1 MIYTLGFHINNSP
14 KAKGIKLEELSD
26 LEGKLEDHTQIWAY
40 PAMAKQVPSK
50 LSKYVHLVVAERDN
64 ELIANYD
71 ESKTAHLDSL
81 VFHLKSESGILQQM
95 LDKVEM
101 STLIFSESGALVY
114 ANFKALLAF
123 NIKSQLPYGLIMLE
137 DFSWEKDRHLSSD
150 FKTST
155 KVDYGLGTFHG
166 PGPHA
171 LETTHLMRKE
181 LNWEGA
187 NFILLEFKHLPEL
200 KVFRTELKL
209 SENRNKLLLERNF
222 GAYILSNEQGLI
234 SYASGEVLKM
244 VGFEPTEIIGTS
256 SLDYTHPEDRF
267 SLERA
272 LVKITKEEGANIS
285 INYRI
290 ARKDGSYRW
299 IEASITNHLK
309 SPGIN
314 AFVSVVRDVHE
325 KELMAKALEKNVQRF
340 QWASR
345 ATKDVI
351 WDWDFEHEQIDWG
364 ENLFPTFGWKET
376 DLNTTDKWMSKVHPE
391 DHEAIDDSLREA
403 FESNRDLWECHYRF
417 LKINGEYAFIHDRGY
432 ISRNKKGEAIRLIGA
447 MHDYSIQHKREQE
460 LKSEQLKFR
469 QLFEGSLIG
478 VAQLNLKTLRWEEC
492 NQALLNM
499 LGYKDH
505 GFKQMLLR
513 QLLPAAQLELNNKIL
528 ADLRSNNHVKAYQ
541 TRLLRKDLGTTKVV
555 VSAFAFNE
563 KKGDQKAW
571 FHFLDLGP
579 VEESNKA
586 LVEAETR
593 FRQYIEKAS
602 DIFATLDKEGL
613 FDYISPNVEQLLGYR
628 PAEII
633 GRENLNLI
641 HPEDAPK
648 IFEQYEEAW
657 SNPGKTVRI
666 VFRFKHKR
674 GNWVWLEV
682 NGSFQSKGS
691 QLKAFLNVRD
701 IEKEHQIEAELR
713 KLSLVA
719 NRTSNGVLI
728 VDAQSRVEW
737 LNESYQKLSGY
748 SLEEARGRTM
758 SELVHGSKSLKVN
771 EGRLARLIES
781 AKPFRVENINYHK
794 NGSEYWVESIVTPIF
809 DENGVLTN
817 YISIETDITE
827 RKMEE
832 ISFQENMQLISEQN
846 ERLRSFGHI
855 ISHNFRSHGSN
866 IQQLTRELNLTSD
879 QLLREELY
887 KYLEESAG
895 GLMEAL
901 DELSSLLKVESASD
915 LPTEELSVM
924 EYCQRVKQ
932 ILSRPTMEIN
942 AELHFDVPPDFK
954 VTFYPAYLESVLF
967 NLISNAIRYHDPE
980 KDPWV
985 KVWVEEKK
993 EVQLLYVS
1001 DNGLGIDIEKHGDEI
1016 FKYRRTVHNHPDST
1030 GIGLYLIRSQIES
1043 LGGEITVNSIVG
1055 KGTTFCVSIPKN

>member
-1 MIYTLGFHINNSP
+1 MIYTLGFHISNASNT
-14 KAKGIKLEELSD
+14 KGISLDELVN
-26 LEGKLEDHTQIWAY
+26 LEGKLEECHQIWAY
-40 PAMAKQVPSK
+40 PALAKNIPPK
-50 LSKYVHLVVAERDN
+50 LSKYVQLVVADRNDPLLAAEDYN
-64 ELIANYD
+64 KA
-71 ESKTAHLDSL
+71 AFLDSL
-81 VFHLKSESGILQQM
+81 TFHLKSDHGFLRQLLES
-95 LDKVEM
+95 VEM
-101 STLIFSESGALVY
+101 TALIFSESGALVY
-114 ANFKALLAF
+114 ANSSALRSF
-123 NIKSQLPYGLIMLE
+123 NIQSKLPFGLIMIE
-137 DFSWEKDRHLSSD
+137 DFAWEKDRQLSTNFDHS
-150 FKTST
+150 K
-155 KVDYGLGTFHG
+155 KVDYGLGTLHG
-166 PGPHA
+166 PGQHS

-181 LNWEGA
+181 IDWEGGKYT
-187 NFILLEFKHLPEL
+187 LLEFKHLPEL
-200 KVFRTELKL
+200 KMFRNELKL

-222 GAYILSNEQGLI
+222 GAYILSNEKGLI
-234 SYASGEVLKM
+234 SYASGEILKM
-244 VGFEPTEIIGTS
+244 VGYQPEEVLGTS

-267 SLERA
+267 SLERS
-272 LVKITKEEGANIS
+272 LVQIAKKEGSNAS
-285 INYRI
+285 LNYRI

-299 IEASITNHLK
+299 VEASITNHLQ

-325 KELMAKALEKNVQRF
+325 KELMAKELEKNVQRF

-351 WDWDFEHEQIDWG
+351 WDWDFENKQIEWG
-364 ENLFPTFGWKET
+364 ENLFITFGWKEA

-391 DHEAIDDSLREA
+391 DHKLIDESLQKA
-403 FESNRDLWECHYRF
+403 FESKNELWECHYRF
-417 LKINGEYAFIHDRGY
+417 LKVNGEYAFIHDRGY
-432 ISRNKKGEAIRLIGA
+432 ISRNKQGEAIRLIGA
-447 MHDYSIQHKREQE
+447 MHDYSIQHRREIE

-499 LGYKDH
+499 LGYKEH
-505 GFKQMLLR
+505 EFKNMLLR

-528 ADLRSNNHVKAYQ
+528 ADLRADNYVKAYQ

-555 VSAFAFNE
+555 VSAFAFTE
-563 KKGDQKAW
+563 ERGEQKAW

-579 VEESNKA
+579 VEESNQA

-628 PAEII
+628 PSEII

-682 NGSFQSKGS
+682 NGSFQARGS

-748 SLEEARGRTM
+748 SLIEAQGRTM
-758 SELVHGSKSLKVN
+758 SELVHGPKSLKVN
-771 EGRLARLIES
+771 EGKLKKHIES
-781 AKPFRVENINYHK
+781 SKPFRLENINYRK
-794 NGSEYWVESIVTPIF
+794 DGSEYWVESIVTPIF
-809 DENGVLTN
+809 DDNGVLTN

-832 ISFQENMQLISEQN
+832 IGFAENMRLISEQN

-887 KYLEESAG
+887 KYLEESAS
-895 GLMEAL
+895 GLMGAL

-924 EYCQRVKQ
+924 EYCNRVKQ

-942 AELHFDVPPDFK
+942 AELNFDIPPDFK
-954 VTFYPAYLESVLF
+954 VTFYPAYLESVIF

-985 KVWVEEKK
+985 KVWVEDKK
-993 EVQLLYVS
+993 DEHLLYVS

-1016 FKYRRTVHNHPDST
+1016 FKYRRTVHNHPEST

-1043 LGGEITVNSIVG
+1043 LGGEITVNSILG
-1055 KGTTFCVSIPKN
+1055 RGTTFCVSIPKS